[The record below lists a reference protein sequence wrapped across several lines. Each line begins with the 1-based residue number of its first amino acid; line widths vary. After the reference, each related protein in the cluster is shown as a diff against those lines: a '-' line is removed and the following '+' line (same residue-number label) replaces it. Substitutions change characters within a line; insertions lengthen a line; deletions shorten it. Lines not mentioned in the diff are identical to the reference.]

1 MNLAMS
7 NIAWSPSLD
16 DQVGR
21 VLRDAGLSGVEIAPT
36 KVWPRPL
43 DADPADVDDY
53 RRGWQRRGFP
63 IVALQ
68 ALLFGQDDLRL
79 FEEGD
84 EGRARMFR
92 YLEGILELARRLGAR
107 VLVFGS
113 PKARRREDLS
123 TDEAMP
129 IAGGFFRD
137 AGEAAARREEC
148 LCIEANPPEYGADFI
163 VNAEEAINLVR
174 LVDHPGFRLHLDT
187 ACMHLAGDDLPASI
201 GVGASLLRHFHV
213 SERNLSSVGGSSSP
227 IEHAL
232 AAEALRRVGYGGFV
246 SVEMRAVAPDRQLD
260 VVGRAAHFLQQTYG

>member
-7 NIAWSPSLD
+7 NIAWSPSVD

-21 VLRDAGLSGVEIAPT
+21 VLRDAGVSGVEIAPT

-43 DADPADVDDY
+43 DADPADVEEY
-53 RRGWQRRGFP
+53 RRGWDRRGFP

-79 FEEGD
+79 FEDGD
-84 EGRARMFR
+84 EGRVRMFR
-92 YLEGILELARRLGAR
+92 YLEGILELGERLGVK

-113 PKARRREDLS
+113 PKARRRENLS
-123 TDEAMP
+123 IGEA
-129 IAGGFFRD
+129 IRIVGGFFRD
-137 AGEAAARREEC
+137 AGEAAARRGEC

-163 VNAEEAINLVR
+163 VNAKEAINLVR

-187 ACMHLAGDDLPASI
+187 ACMHLAGDDPPASI
-201 GVGASLLRHFHV
+201 EVGASILRHFHV
-213 SERNLSSVGGSSSP
+213 SERNLSPVSESRSP

-232 AAEALRRVGYGGFV
+232 AAEALRRVGYGGYV
-246 SVEMRAVAPDRQLD
+246 SVEMRAVAPEHQLEA
-260 VVGRAAHFLQQTYG
+260 VRRAAHFLKQTYG